1 LGIDSAIWVVNVSKP
16 LVEDNE
22 YKVDLA
28 ERHSRWQFKD
38 ENAL

>member
-1 LGIDSAIWVVNVSKP
+1 MWVINASKP

-22 YKVDLA
+22 YKVDVP
-28 ERHSRWQFKD
+28 ERQSLWPFKD